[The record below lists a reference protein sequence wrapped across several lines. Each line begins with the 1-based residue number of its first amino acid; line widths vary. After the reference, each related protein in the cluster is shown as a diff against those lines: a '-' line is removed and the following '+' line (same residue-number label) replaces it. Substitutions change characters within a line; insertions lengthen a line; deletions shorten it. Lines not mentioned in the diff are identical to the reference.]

1 MTAPDTAA
9 VRAAVEAIRR
19 GDGEAFSEIVECY
32 ERRLFALSL
41 MMTRSPSGADEV
53 TQDAFVRAYTHLDQ
67 YDATRPFYPWL
78 ATIAVRLAQ
87 TWLRRRLQQ
96 ESREGTA
103 LDPDTSQVSGVD
115 ALTAL
120 IENARDR
127 RLWQAVA
134 ALPSGERTAVYLHYR
149 QEMSVS
155 DAAHALGVTS
165 GTVKTLLF
173 RARRRLRP
181 ALAASGYARHQEE
194 RS

>member
-9 VRAAVEAIRR
+9 VRAAVEAVRR
-19 GDGEAFSEIVECY
+19 GDGEAFSEIVKCY

-41 MMTRSPSGADEV
+41 MMTRSPSGAEEV
-53 TQDAFVRAYTHLDQ
+53 TQEAFVRAYTRLDQ
-67 YDATRPFYPWL
+67 YDVTRSFYPWL

-87 TWLRRRLQQ
+87 TWLGRRLKR
-96 ESREGTA
+96 ESHEGPA
-103 LDPDTSQVSGVD
+103 LDAERQFSGAD
-115 ALTAL
+115 PLTAF
-120 IENARDR
+120 IENERDR

-134 ALPSGERTAVYLHYR
+134 ALPSGERTAVYLYYR
-149 QEMSVS
+149 QEMSVN
-155 DAAHALGVTS
+155 DVAQALGVTT
-165 GTVKTLLF
+165 GTIKTLLF

>member
-1 MTAPDTAA
+1 MTVSDTAA
-9 VRAAVEAIRR
+9 VRAAVEAVLR

-53 TQDAFVRAYTHLDQ
+53 TQDAFLRAYTHLDQ
-67 YDATRPFYPWL
+67 YDATRSFYPWL

-87 TWLRRRLQQ
+87 TWLRRRLQR
-96 ESREGTA
+96 ESREGAA
-103 LDPDTSQVSGVD
+103 LDADTSQVSAVD
-115 ALTAL
+115 PLSAL
-120 IENARDR
+120 IEDERDR

-134 ALPSGERTAVYLHYR
+134 ALPSGERTAVYLYYR

-155 DAAHALGVTS
+155 DAAHALGVTT
-165 GTVKTLLF
+165 GTIKTLLF
-173 RARRRLRP
+173 RARRRLRS
-181 ALAASGYARHQEE
+181 ALAASDYARHQEE